1 MLRNVR
7 RAGAVAGLLA
17 LAAVTALGGAAT
29 AAPSKA
35 KSPSQAMAEAA
46 RHGAGGSGKLT
57 VVADG
62 LDNPRGIGFGPDGA
76 LYVAESGSGGP
87 GPENCIPSPE
97 GGALACFG
105 RTGAVTRITKR
116 GQHRVLTG
124 LPSVAEE
131 GGVAASG
138 PVDLGFS
145 GSTGYLLIGN
155 PGGGTETREQFTDP
169 AARRFGKLLK
179 VSLRG
184 IKAVA
189 DFPRFEEANNPDGGG
204 GVPPGEPGAIDSN
217 PNGLLVRHRSQL
229 VTDAGGNDLLK
240 VDRKGRI
247 SVVAVFPPR
256 VVPAP
261 PGIPG
266 LPPEI
271 PMQAVPTTV
280 VKGPDGAYYVGQLTG
295 FPFPP
300 GGANVFRVV
309 PGHEPEVFADGFT
322 NIIDIA
328 FDKRGRLY
336 VLEIATNGLLSAGEN
351 ELPVGR
357 LVRVN
362 KDGSRT
368 TLASEGLNAPGGFV
382 LGHGAAYITNN
393 SILSDAGQVVKVRI

>member
-1 MLRNVR
+1 MRISVR

-17 LAAVTALGGAAT
+17 LAAVTAFGGAAT
-29 AAPSKA
+29 AAPGSKA
-35 KSPSQAMAEAA
+35 KSPSKAMAEAA
-46 RHGAGGSGKLT
+46 HGASGGGGGLK
-57 VVADG
+57 VVAEG

-76 LYVAESGSGGP
+76 LYVAESGSGGAGP
-87 GPENCIPSPE
+87 CVAGPE
-97 GGALACFG
+97 GADVCFG
-105 RTGAVTRITKR
+105 RSGAVTRITKR
-116 GQHRVLTG
+116 SQHRVLTG

-131 GGVAASG
+131 GGVAATG

-145 GSTGYLLIGN
+145 GWTGYLLVGN
-155 PGGGTETREQFTDP
+155 PGGGTESREQFGP
-169 AARRFGKLLK
+169 GARRFGKLLK
-179 VSLRG
+179 VNLHG

-189 DFPRFEEANNPDGGG
+189 DFPRFEEANNPDQGG

-217 PNGLLVRHRSQL
+217 PNGLLVRHGAQL

-240 VDRKGRI
+240 VDHKGRI

-256 VVPAP
+256 LVPAP

-266 LPPEI
+266 LPPEL
-271 PMQAVPTTV
+271 PMQAVPTSV

-309 PGHEPEVFADGFT
+309 PGHAPKVFAGGFT

-336 VLEIATNGLLSAGEN
+336 VLEIATDGLLNTPEG
-351 ELPVGR
+351 ELPTGR

-368 TLASEGLNAPGGFV
+368 TLASEGLAAPGGFV

-393 SILSDAGQVVKVRI
+393 SILSDAGQVVKVAI

>member
-1 MLRNVR
+1 MRISVR

-29 AAPSKA
+29 AAPSTA
-35 KSPSQAMAEAA
+35 K
-46 RHGAGGSGKLT
+46 GGSGGGLT

-76 LYVAESGSGGP
+76 LYVAESGSGGS
-87 GPENCIPSPE
+87 GPCIPSPE
-97 GGALACFG
+97 GGEACFG

-116 GQHRVLTG
+116 SQHRVLTG
-124 LPSVAEE
+124 LPSVAGA

-145 GSTGYLLIGN
+145 GWTGYLLVGN
-155 PGGGTETREQFTDP
+155 PGGGTDTRERLGP
-169 AARRFGKLLK
+169 GAGRFGKLLK
-179 VSLRG
+179 VDLHG
-184 IKAVA
+184 IRAVA
-189 DFPRFEEANNPDGGG
+189 DFPRFEEKNNPDKGAGA
-204 GVPPGEPGAIDSN
+204 EPGLEIDSN
-217 PNGLLVRHRSQL
+217 PNGLLVRKHSQ
-229 VTDAGGNDLLK
+229 VVADAGGNDLLK
-240 VDRKGRI
+240 VDHKGRI
-247 SVVAVFPPR
+247 SVLAVFPPR
-256 VVPAP
+256 LVDAP

-266 LPPEI
+266 LPPEL
-271 PMQAVPTTV
+271 PMQAVPTSV

-300 GGANVFRVV
+300 GGAKVFRVV
-309 PGHEPEVFADGFT
+309 PGHKPKVFAGGFT

-336 VLEIATNGLLSAGEN
+336 VLEIASEGLLNVPEG
-351 ELPVGR
+351 ELPTGR

-362 KDGSRT
+362 RNGSRE

-393 SILSDAGQVVKVRI
+393 SILSDAGQVVKVAI